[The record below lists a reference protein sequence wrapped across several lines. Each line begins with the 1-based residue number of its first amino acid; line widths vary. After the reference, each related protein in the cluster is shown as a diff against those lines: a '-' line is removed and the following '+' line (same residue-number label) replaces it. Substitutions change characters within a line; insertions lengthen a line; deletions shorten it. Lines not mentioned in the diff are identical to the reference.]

1 MAVLSPPPLVRG
13 LATTVATRL
22 ADGSRTR
29 PALLASMTAAMLVV
43 QVMPQRTTVAADVP
57 AGMSSMAVVV
67 PLQPPLAMKMA
78 MTVVTMLVDRR
89 TTSPKTIVGQ
99 LASMAEVMLEALLV
113 PLHKALAVA
122 MLNDMLAMPVAWAPL
137 ESRLATTMATRKA
150 EWKTP
155 ALLASS
161 VEAMLAVPVVQTT
174 RALVAP
180 ALLSCVLAQV

>member
-13 LATTVATRL
+13 LATTVATKL
-22 ADGSRTR
+22 ANGSRTR
-29 PALLASMTAAMLVV
+29 PAILASMTAAMVVV
-43 QVMPQRTTVAADVP
+43 QVMPQRRTVAADIP
-57 AGMSSMAVVV
+57 AGMSSMAVMV
-67 PLQPPLAMKMA
+67 PLQPPLTMKMA
-78 MTVVTMLVDRR
+78 TMLVDRR

-99 LASMAEVMLEALLV
+99 LASMAEVMLEVRLV

-122 MLNDMLAMPVAWAPL
+122 MLNDMLAML
-137 ESRLATTMATRKA
+137 ESRLATTMATRRA

-161 VEAMLAVPVVQTT
+161 VEAMLAVPVVQTK
-174 RALVAP
+174 RALVAS

>member
-1 MAVLSPPPLVRG
+1 LAVLSPPPLVRG
-13 LATTVATRL
+13 LATTVATKL
-22 ADGSRTR
+22 ANGSRTR
-29 PALLASMTAAMLVV
+29 PAILASMTAAMVVV
-43 QVMPQRTTVAADVP
+43 QVMPQRRTVAADIP
-57 AGMSSMAVVV
+57 AGMSSMAVMV
-67 PLQPPLAMKMA
+67 PLQPPLTMKMA
-78 MTVVTMLVDRR
+78 TMLVDRR

-99 LASMAEVMLEALLV
+99 LASMAEVMLEVRLV

-137 ESRLATTMATRKA
+137 ESRLATTMATRRA

-161 VEAMLAVPVVQTT
+161 VEAMLAVPVVQTK
-174 RALVAP
+174 RALVAS